1 MNHQTPNQAV
11 TMSDEESRVETDDDV
26 QGIEVPPEKLSDEA
40 LLGVIDEF
48 ITREGTD
55 YGHQETSVDAKRAQV
70 RTQLQEGDA
79 LLLFD
84 PKTETINIILKRD
97 R

>member
-1 MNHQTPNQAV
+1 
-11 TMSDEESRVETDDDV
+11 MSEDSRVESDDDV
-26 QGIEVPPEKLSDEA
+26 QGIEIPPDKLSKDA

-55 YGHQETSVDAKRAQV
+55 YGHEETSVVAKRAQV
-70 RTQLQEGDA
+70 RDQLRSGEA

-84 PKTETINIILKRD
+84 PKSETINIILKRD